1 MLINFFCTN
10 RHIELNLTLNSL
22 LINICSD
29 KRGDT
34 LQRKGW
40 NSVGKKLLCLT
51 NMNMFIWHIIFTC
64 VDLDSWYWVV
74 IGQKES

>member
-1 MLINFFCTN
+1 MNS
-10 RHIELNLTLNSL
+10 TLNSM
-22 LINICSD
+22 LISICSD

-40 NSVGKKLLCLT
+40 NSVGKIVVPNKHEY
-51 NMNMFIWHIIFTC
+51 MNKFIWHIIFTC